1 MGHVAEGR
9 LSAGARFPERR
20 SAPRF
25 EFDAQ
30 LEIVDPVGQ
39 KQIAGR
45 VTVLSEKGCFGRT
58 QERLDHR
65 GVVQVLIRKDESVF
79 ETWAWATP
87 SSPEAETGVVLVF
100 MDTPAEQ
107 AKTLEGWLGGLGGAK
122 EEASVQQRQS
132 D

>member
-30 LEIVDPVGQ
+30 LEIVDPVAQ

-45 VTVLSEKGCFGRT
+45 VTVLSQKGCFGRT
-58 QERLDHR
+58 QEPLTHR
-65 GVVQVLIRKDESVF
+65 GVVQVEIRKDESVF
-79 ETWAWATP
+79 KTWAWATP
-87 SSPEAETGVVLVF
+87 SNPDAEAGVVLVF
-100 MDTPAEQ
+100 IDTPAEQ
-107 AKTLEGWLGGLGGAK
+107 AKTLESWLGSLA
-122 EEASVQQRQS
+122 AR
-132 D
+132 